1 VKNVL
6 GQKNRAEMKLEE
18 ANTMLKPTSPKKVI
32 FTVEPHA
39 TEEKIRARAY
49 ELFEARGR
57 EEGRDLED
65 WFRAEEQIAGRK
77 NDSAA
82 A

>member
-1 VKNVL
+1 MSSVKR
-6 GQKNRAEMKLEE
+6 RAEMKLEE

-32 FTVEPHA
+32 STVEPRT

-57 EEGRDLED
+57 EEGHDLED
-65 WFRAEEQIAGRK
+65 WFRAEEETTDRK
-77 NDSAA
+77 NTSAA

>member
-1 VKNVL
+1 
-6 GQKNRAEMKLEE
+6 
-18 ANTMLKPTSPKKVI
+18 MLKPTSPKKVI

-39 TEEKIRARAY
+39 AEEQIRARAY

-57 EEGRDLED
+57 EEGHDLQD
-65 WFRAEEQIAGRK
+65 WFRAEEEITGRK
-77 NDSAA
+77 NNSAA

>member
-18 ANTMLKPTSPKKVI
+18 ANPMLKPTSPKKVI
-32 FTVEPHA
+32 FTVEPRT

-49 ELFEARGR
+49 ELFGARKR
-57 EEGRDLED
+57 EDGHDLED
-65 WFRAEEQIAGRK
+65 WFRAEEEITSRNTG
-77 NDSAA
+77 SAA